1 MLTKAGWCGT
11 CVCVHI
17 FCFPLH
23 FGFRYLKAV
32 LRNRHAVNY
41 LVGFIIIVCFVPF
54 FSSSHLPRIKTV
66 FNLCVFISLDF
77 RSLHS
82 AVTVGATS
90 IALSCINNRMS
101 TWDLS
106 RLFYVYGHLH
116 LAVPNFFALL
126 LLCVSFVTRRV
137 KYHCAIR
144 EPLDAML
151 TWHLQRFFF

>member
-1 MLTKAGWCGT
+1 MLWDV
-11 CVCVHI
+11 CVCVSN
-17 FCFPLH
+17 FFFPRYILV
-23 FGFRYLKAV
+23 FGTWKLYYV
-32 LRNRHAVNY
+32 
-41 LVGFIIIVCFVPF
+41 IVMQWITWWGLLLLCFVPF